1 MSEPLSSLD
10 AVLTEIADER
20 ARQDA
25 KWGEQ
30 NHPLIS
36 LGLDGIHR
44 RCDER
49 GVTCGYANREDID
62 NAKDRMAAGEM
73 PRSVC
78 EWGRPGRGWWE
89 QGF

>member
-36 LGLDGIHR
+36 LGLGEWVHASSLMLPSFFGG
-44 RCDER
+44 EE
-49 GVTCGYANREDID
+49 GVTASRT
-62 NAKDRMAAGEM
+62 
-73 PRSVC
+73 
-78 EWGRPGRGWWE
+78 
-89 QGF
+89 Q